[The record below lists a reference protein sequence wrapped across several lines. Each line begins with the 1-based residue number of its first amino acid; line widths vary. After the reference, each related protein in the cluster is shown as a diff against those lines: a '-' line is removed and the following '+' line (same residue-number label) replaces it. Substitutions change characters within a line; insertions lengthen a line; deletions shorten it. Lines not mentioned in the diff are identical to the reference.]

1 MAEICKWFLKELRQG
16 QLIVLEGKDKL
27 LPTSHHNAMV
37 HIFDLFWTWS
47 PYSTGQVRKWG
58 ERGNSSRFGG
68 CVQLNQQCQNFRQRG
83 SLVAHRARAHRL
95 VSNLY
100 QSRYSFPSSTIKRL
114 WSDIRKAFQ
123 SCFMLHIGQGVLPMQ
138 HGVTRFMDTPYY
150 LLSISVTDRH
160 CNGQCP
166 KNT

>member
-1 MAEICKWFLKELRQG
+1 MNSYNILKNFVLANCALNTRDTFKGRCSLFWPLIFKAMLSGVIQKKLQMTSYIIPKNFVLANCALG
-16 QLIVLEGKDKL
+16 LIVLEGKDKL

-100 QSRYSFPSSTIKRL
+100 QSRYSFPSSTIRPL
-114 WSDIRKAFQ
+114 
-123 SCFMLHIGQGVLPMQ
+123 
-138 HGVTRFMDTPYY
+138 Y
-150 LLSISVTDRH
+150 RH
-160 CNGQCP
+160 
-166 KNT
+166 